1 MVYAWFLRQVKRL
14 KQILFLKKKSLKQV
28 YARDA
33 VTVSSLGNFEK
44 RSFIDILAS

>member
-14 KQILFLKKKSLKQV
+14 KQYLKKKSLKQV

-33 VTVSSLGNFEK
+33 VTVSALGNFEK